1 MKNYVKYDIIIIMPN
16 GSVAINPESPQN
28 WGRRIQMKEI
38 IYGIALKHV
47 SSLGMDNYHTIF
59 LTNMVVRKQSHP
71 NEKMDVIATKVMK
84 LMTKVYGKKNLI
96 ETSARKSLNRLEV
109 ALDRSNVPNEW
120 LTGQSVSHVVK
131 KLVKI
136 VEEEIDD

>member
-16 GSVAINPESPQN
+16 GSVAIKPKTPQN
-28 WGRRIQMKEI
+28 WGRRRTMKKL
-38 IYGIALKHV
+38 IYSVALKHV

-71 NEKMDVIATKVMK
+71 NEKMDEIATKVMK